1 MGIPKDGLQ
10 NLANT
15 LEGDKDLNSPREL
28 SAEAEKELAI
38 VEKTIREAHV
48 DRVNPELKCIL
59 VILPSRHSPTGILMQ
74 REDVILEWIFLPRKP
89 NKKLKTYIEKISDL
103 IHKGKLR
110 LRQLTGMDPAEI
122 VVPLTNEEV
131 SSLWKDN
138 EYWQRACSNFLGEIN
153 NRYPKSKRIEFI
165 KKTEWVLPHIV
176 RQKPISGVPTF
187 YTDAIKLGK
196 AGHKSGDLSKVV
208 QSPYNSVQ
216 KAELYAILMVLM
228 DFTEPLNIVTDS
240 QYAERVVLHIETAEF
255 IPDNTEL
262 SSLFIQLQEIIRN
275 REHPIYI
282 THIRSHTG
290 LPGLLVQG
298 NDEIDQLLIGNVLEA
313 SEFHKKHHVNS
324 KGLKKDFAIT
334 WQQAKDIVK
343 KCPTCSFYNQTPL
356 PAGSNPKGIQR
367 NEIWQ
372 MDVFHFME
380 FGRLKYVHHTIDTY
394 SGFQWATPMSSEKA
408 DSIITHLLE
417 VMAIMRIPVQI
428 KTDNAPAYDQ
438 DCSLKIRELD
448 VPVPWFL
455 DPGGWSKTIAV
466 SLYFIFPGMCTLS
479 LEVNVQ
485 LLGIGT
491 LSQVKQSAR
500 WLECIGPEGQRAKL
514 KPYVANIAI
523 NLWGRDLL
531 KQWNTQINIPPASET
546 NQLTHV
552 SERNTRRYYSN
563 HWSPAIQIVQEQ
575 GRTTV
580 DLPKTPTALPL
591 KWLTDKPVWVQQ
603 WPLTTEKLQA
613 LEELV
618 QEQLNAQHIEES
630 TSPWNSPVFVIKKK
644 SGKWRMV
651 TDLRAINKV
660 IQPMGS
666 LQSGIPLP
674 TLLPKGWPLIVI
686 DLKDCFFSI
695 PLQEKDKERFA
706 FTVPTYNNSQPV
718 KRYQWRVLPQGM
730 LNSPTL
736 CQYFVQQPLEV
747 IRKKFPKSIIYHYM
761 DDILLTDSNADTLE
775 RLFEEVKKILPCWGL
790 QIAPEKIQKG
800 DSINY
805 LGYKIGLQK
814 IRPQKVQI
822 RRDRLRT
829 LNDFQ
834 RLFGDISHLRTIT
847 GVKNDEPSNLFKTLE
862 GDKDLNSPREL
873 TPEAEKELAL
883 VEKKVQHGHVDREDP
898 KLDCILV
905 ILPSRHSPTG
915 ILMQREDIIL
925 EWIFLPNKQS
935 KKLKTYEEKISDL
948 ILKGKLRLRQL
959 AGIDPAEIVV
969 PLTKEEIEKLWV
981 ESEPWQ
987 RACSN
992 FLGEINSKYPKSDRI
1007 ELIKELIGFCLEL
1020 YGKHLYLEFVHFI
1033 QMQTNKE
1040 RQDTNQKI

>member
-1 MGIPKDGLQ
+1 MWSKRNTPPLLVGMQIGTT
-10 NLANT
+10 T
-15 LEGDKDLNSPREL
+15 LE
-28 SAEAEKELAI
+28 
-38 VEKTIREAHV
+38 
-48 DRVNPELKCIL
+48 
-59 VILPSRHSPTGILMQ
+59 
-74 REDVILEWIFLPRKP
+74 
-89 NKKLKTYIEKISDL
+89 
-103 IHKGKLR
+103 
-110 LRQLTGMDPAEI
+110 
-122 VVPLTNEEV
+122 
-131 SSLWKDN
+131 SS
-138 EYWQRACSNFLGEIN
+138 
-153 NRYPKSKRIEFI
+153 
-165 KKTEWVLPHIV
+165 
-176 RQKPISGVPTF
+176 
-187 YTDAIKLGK
+187 
-196 AGHKSGDLSKVV
+196 
-208 QSPYNSVQ
+208 
-216 KAELYAILMVLM
+216 M
-228 DFTEPLNIVTDS
+228 
-240 QYAERVVLHIETAEF
+240 
-255 IPDNTEL
+255 
-262 SSLFIQLQEIIRN
+262 
-275 REHPIYI
+275 
-282 THIRSHTG
+282 
-290 LPGLLVQG
+290 
-298 NDEIDQLLIGNVLEA
+298 
-313 SEFHKKHHVNS
+313 
-324 KGLKKDFAIT
+324 
-334 WQQAKDIVK
+334 
-343 KCPTCSFYNQTPL
+343 
-356 PAGSNPKGIQR
+356 
-367 NEIWQ
+367 
-372 MDVFHFME
+372 
-380 FGRLKYVHHTIDTY
+380 
-394 SGFQWATPMSSEKA
+394 
-408 DSIITHLLE
+408 
-417 VMAIMRIPVQI
+417 
-428 KTDNAPAYDQ
+428 
-438 DCSLKIRELD
+438 
-448 VPVPWFL
+448 
-455 DPGGWSKTIAV
+455 
-466 SLYFIFPGMCTLS
+466 
-479 LEVNVQ
+479 
-485 LLGIGT
+485 
-491 LSQVKQSAR
+491 
-500 WLECIGPEGQRAKL
+500 
-514 KPYVANIAI
+514 
-523 NLWGRDLL
+523 
-531 KQWNTQINIPPASET
+531 
-546 NQLTHV
+546 
-552 SERNTRRYYSN
+552 
-563 HWSPAIQIVQEQ
+563 
-575 GRTTV
+575 
-580 DLPKTPTALPL
+580 
-591 KWLTDKPVWVQQ
+591 Q

-695 PLQEKDKERFA
+695 PLQEKDRERFA

-761 DDILLTDSNADTLE
+761 DDILLADSNADTLE

-847 GVKNDEPSNLFKTLE
+847 GVKNDELSNLFKTLE

-883 VEKKVQHGHVDREDP
+883 VEKKVQDGHVDRVDP

-935 KKLKTYEEKISDL
+935 KKLKTYVEKISDL

-969 PLTKEEIEKLWV
+969 PLTKEEIEKLWA

-1007 ELIKELIGFCLEL
+1007 ELIKRADWILPRIVRETPISGVRTFYTDANKQGKAGYKSEDLSKVVQSPYNSVQKSELYAILLVLMDFSEPLNIVTDSQYAERVVLHIETAEFIPDESELTSLFIQLQDIIRNRKHPLYITHIRSHTGLPGPLAQGNDEIDKLLIGNVLEASEFHKKHHVNSKGLKRDFSITWQQAKEIVRKCPTCSFYNQTPLPAGCNPKGTQRNDIWQMDVFHFAEFGKLKYVHHTIDTYSGFQWATALSSEKADSVITHLLEVMAIMGIPAQIKTDNAPAYVSGKMKQFFAYYNIKHITDLIDLSIGWNLPSSAFCKA
-1020 YGKHLYLEFVHFI
+1020 GFVDRRRKD
-1033 QMQTNKE
+1033 MNTNKIIKNSIRTAKMLCRHGKE
-1040 RQDTNQKI
+1040 DAGLLKAKYKLINHIRVHTGEKPFPCLFPGCGKVFARSENLKIHKRTHTGEKPFKCEFDGCDRKFANSSDRKKHSHVHTSDKPYYCKIRGCDKSYTHPSSLRKHMKIHCKSPPPSPGALGYSSVGTPVGDTLSPVLDPTRSRSSTLSPQVTNLNEWYVCQASGAPSHLHTPSSNGTTSESEDEEMYGNPEVVRTIH